1 MALAEGFAPQLLN
14 PSTNNNMTLFEQIS
28 EEIKKAMLARD
39 AVRRDTLRNVKKEFI
54 EAKTAGG
61 STGELSDADALK
73 IIAKMV
79 KKSKDAA
86 EIFLSQGR
94 QDLADEE
101 LAQARVMEEFLPAAM
116 TEEELEAALKEIIA
130 QVGATGPKDMGKVMG
145 VATKALAGKADGK
158 AISAAVR
165 KLL

>member
-1 MALAEGFAPQLLN
+1 
-14 PSTNNNMTLFEQIS
+14 MTLFDQIS
-28 EEIKKAMLARD
+28 EDIKKAMLARD

-61 STGELSDADALK
+61 SNGELADADALK

-86 EIFLSQGR
+86 EIFIGQGR

-101 LAQARVMEEFLPAAM
+101 LAQAHVMEEYLPKALSA
-116 TEEELEAALKEIIA
+116 EELTAAVEAVIA
-130 QVGATGPKDMGKVMG
+130 ETGATGPKDMGKVMG
-145 VATKALAGKADGK
+145 MATKTLAGKADGK
-158 AISAAVR
+158 AISNVVKELLAAMA
-165 KLL
+165 